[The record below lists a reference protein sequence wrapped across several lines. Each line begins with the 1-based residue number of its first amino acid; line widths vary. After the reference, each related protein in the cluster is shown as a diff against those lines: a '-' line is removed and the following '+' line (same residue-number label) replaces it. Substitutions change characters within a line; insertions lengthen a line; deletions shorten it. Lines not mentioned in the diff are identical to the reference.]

1 MAEQEDYSSLSLLER
16 AIHKLWKVR
25 LEAYEEMSKLFSI
38 STSEQD
44 PIFRSFLLDIGLWKR
59 ICTDSNVFAQEA
71 GIKALKDFLE
81 FCGKEACI
89 RTRSTVIPCIVEKC
103 LTSTRVGTRKKSIDI
118 VLLYVELDSP
128 DPVLDDLLPGLNAKF
143 PKLVAATANAIKEI
157 YRLFGLKTVD
167 PKLALKILPKLFAHS
182 DNNVRKEATE
192 LAVILYS
199 WLGDAVKSSLFSEL
213 KHVQIKELESSFEGV
228 KVGKVAQERY
238 LRSQQILSENSSQ
251 VPLQNNE
258 SENIDFFDSLEP
270 INILSKIPKDFN
282 DQLASTKW
290 KDRKDALDSL
300 YSICKVPRIMEDDYN
315 DVIRLLARSIK
326 DVNISVVI
334 VASNCVEAFARGLR
348 KGFIKYKSIV
358 FGPIIEK
365 LKERKA
371 TVIDALTNAMDAIF
385 DATSLSDV
393 LDDILEFSK
402 HKNPQ
407 IRSEILVFLV
417 RCLKCTCIYPKAS
430 EIKLIAES
438 SKILLNDT
446 FEPVRNSSAEIIG
459 ILMKI
464 AGERQMGFILD
475 GVDDLR
481 RVKIREYF
489 ESAEVKIK
497 HESLKHS
504 VLFDD
509 SKSNKFNS
517 LENPN
522 SMVVPSND
530 AKKTLLRPSSFKRK
544 DSQSLKVS
552 FLGSRLPSTV
562 DHIGIKSGLKVS
574 SRRPVSLQNIKSDN
588 DVVNSSFRAVKN
600 TGSVLQ
606 TSAKSIEQTIELGN
620 LSISDKRELEE
631 LRKENL
637 KLDERLQKE
646 VSEKENLLN
655 EINSLQLKNAQ
666 LINDHTRD
674 ILKIKAT
681 ETQLSRA
688 RNEIEMMKSQLL
700 SLRKEL
706 DQSRLNVSNRS
717 ANFQNPTSSD
727 DKIGNSSLNVNESDN
742 NSPKQ
747 NQHISISGVDSSFD
761 IEKEN
766 SHSNFSI
773 FSKYCNG
780 FSSSSSLEYFNTSF
794 SKSDNISSWDNAAD
808 LTARLKERIEQMKRA
823 DMRQH

>member
-1 MAEQEDYSSLSLLER
+1 MEMVEQEDYSSLSLLER
-16 AIHKLWKVR
+16 AVHKLWKVR

-44 PIFRSFLLDIGLWKR
+44 PIFRSFLLDIGLWKK
-59 ICTDSNVFAQEA
+59 ISTDSNVFAQEA

-103 LTSTRVGTRKKSIDI
+103 LTSTRVGTRKISIEI

-143 PKLVAATANAIKEI
+143 PKLVAATTNAIKEI
-157 YRLFGLKTVD
+157 YRLFGVKTVD
-167 PKLALKILPKLFAHS
+167 PRPVLKILPKLFAHS

-192 LAVILYS
+192 LAVVLYS
-199 WLGDAVKSSLFSEL
+199 WLGDALKSSLFSEL

-228 KVGKVAQERY
+228 KVGKVTQERY
-238 LRSQQILSENSSQ
+238 LRSQQVLSENSSQ
-251 VPLQNNE
+251 APLQDNE

-282 DQLASTKW
+282 DQLVSVKW

-300 YSICKVPRIMEDDYN
+300 YSACKVPRIMDDDYN
-315 DVIRLLARSIK
+315 DIIRLLARSIK

-358 FGPIIEK
+358 LGPIMEK

-407 IRSEILVFLV
+407 IRSEILFFLV
-417 RCLKCTCIYPKAS
+417 RCLESICIYPKAS

-438 SKILLNDT
+438 SKLLLNDT
-446 FEPVRNSSAEIIG
+446 FEPVRNSSAKIIG

-464 AGERQMGFILD
+464 VGERQMGFILD

-481 RVKIREYF
+481 KAKIREYF
-489 ESAEVKIK
+489 ESTEIKIK
-497 HESLKHS
+497 FESHKQS

-509 SKSNKFNS
+509 CKSNKLNS
-517 LENPN
+517 LENSN
-522 SMVVPSND
+522 SKMASSNEV
-530 AKKTLLRPSSFKRK
+530 KKTLLKPSSSKLK
-544 DSQSLKVS
+544 DSQSLKGS
-552 FLGSRLPSTV
+552 SLGSRLPSTV
-562 DHIGIKSGLKVS
+562 DHIGIKSGLKLS
-574 SRRPVSLQNIKSDN
+574 SRRPVSLQNIKSD
-588 DVVNSSFRAVKN
+588 DVNNSFKAVKN
-600 TGSVLQ
+600 VGSVLQ
-606 TSAKSIEQTIELGN
+606 TSSKSIEQAIELSN
-620 LSISDKRELEE
+620 LSISDKRELDE
-631 LRKENL
+631 LRKENS

-646 VSEKENLLN
+646 VLEKKNLLN

-674 ILKIKAT
+674 ILKIKAG

-717 ANFQNPTSSD
+717 TNFQNPVSSD
-727 DKIGNSSLNVNESDN
+727 DKIGNSSLNINESDN
-742 NSPKQ
+742 NSSKQ
-747 NQHISISGVDSSFD
+747 NQRINISAVDSSFD

-773 FSKYCNG
+773 FGKYCNG
-780 FSSSSSLEYFNTSF
+780 FSSSSSLEYFNASF
-794 SKSDNISSWDNAAD
+794 NKSDNISGWDSAAD